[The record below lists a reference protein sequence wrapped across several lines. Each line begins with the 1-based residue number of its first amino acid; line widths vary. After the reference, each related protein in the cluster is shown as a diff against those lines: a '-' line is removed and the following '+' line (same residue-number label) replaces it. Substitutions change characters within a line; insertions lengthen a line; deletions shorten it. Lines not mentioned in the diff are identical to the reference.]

1 MAGAFI
7 SASVVIFA
15 GGGKAAVAVFF
26 RITGCL
32 LLAINGSW
40 TDVRFAGAICVPVID
55 MTVNFP
61 DYVRQSHNAAL
72 AVTAVLTLG
81 NARQAANASL
91 DGRAAA
97 GLTFSSVSMI
107 ANATSSAYDVAVL
120 SCPTR

>member
-1 MAGAFI
+1 MAGDFI
-7 SASVVIFA
+7 SASVVILA

-26 RITGCL
+26 CITGCFL
-32 LLAINGSW
+32 LPINGSW

-72 AVTAVLTLG
+72 NVTAVLTLG
-81 NARQAANASL
+81 NTRQAADASL

-97 GLTFSSVSMI
+97 FSSVAMI
-107 ANATSSAYDVAVL
+107 AYATSSACNVAVL
-120 SCPTR
+120 SCLTR